1 MSDDIPDDIVR
12 PFAVEPLAVRG
23 RIVRL
28 GGSLDA
34 ILARHDYPQ
43 PVARVLGEAAALT
56 VLLGS
61 SLKFEGQFQLQTK
74 TDGPV
79 EMIVVDFNAPDCL
92 RAYARFDA
100 DKVTALGNGPV
111 STADLVGKGML
122 AMTIDQGSEMN
133 RYQGIVALDS
143 SGFEQAAQEYFNQSE
158 QIPTRVR
165 LAVAQEIVPAGS
177 SYRAGGIMVQYLPS
191 SSEKLRLEEKPPE
204 AELSSDFWDEALAL
218 TNTVEDHELVDP
230 GLSSERLLYRLFHE
244 RGVRVFE
251 EQAVR
256 ESCSCSRERVMTM
269 IRRFSQDDRDAM
281 VGDDGKIGVTCE
293 FCSRHYDFT
302 PGEIGPAEEIKD
314 D

>member
-1 MSDDIPDDIVR
+1 MNETIRDDVVR

-23 RIVRL
+23 RVVRL
-28 GGSLDA
+28 GASLDA

-43 PVARVLGEAAALT
+43 PVARVLGEVAALA

-61 SLKFEGQFQLQTK
+61 SLKFHGQFQLQTK

-92 RAYARFDA
+92 RAYARFDKDRVA
-100 DKVTALGNGPV
+100 ALGSGPV
-111 STADLVGKGML
+111 ATSDLVGKGML
-122 AMTIDQGSEMN
+122 AMTIDQGDDMN

-143 SGFEQAAQEYFNQSE
+143 EGFEQAAQAYFDQSE

-165 LAVAQEIVPAGS
+165 LAVAEEISTERS
-177 SYRAGGIMVQYLPS
+177 SYRAGGVMIQFLPS

-204 AELSSDFWDEALAL
+204 TEPSSDLWDEALAL

-251 EQAVR
+251 EQSVR
-256 ESCSCSRERVMTM
+256 ESCSCSRERVVAM
-269 IRRFSQDDRDAM
+269 IRRFSKDDRDAM

-293 FCSRHYDFT
+293 FCSRHYDFS
-302 PGEIGPAEEIKD
+302 PGDIGPAEEISD
-314 D
+314 S